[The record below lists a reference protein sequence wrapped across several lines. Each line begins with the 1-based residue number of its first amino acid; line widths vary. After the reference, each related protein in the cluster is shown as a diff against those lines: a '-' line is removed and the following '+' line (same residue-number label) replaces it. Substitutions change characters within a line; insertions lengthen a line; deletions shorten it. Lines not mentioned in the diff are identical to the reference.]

1 MSIMKAFIKR
11 MLMLLCMMAPV
22 SCGVQKTA
30 IPNTA
35 SGDEFIEYEGLTDK
49 GECIITA
56 TGRGGD
62 SSGAAYTVQEK
73 VVQAILF
80 SGINGNEA
88 NRVKSLAP
96 MISDKDA
103 LTTHSDYFKSFFS
116 PSGLYAKFIKP
127 MPGVLPKTVRTKGGY
142 KVTNTYIVDKNALR
156 KELEGKGIIKSLSNV
171 LQ

>member
-1 MSIMKAFIKR
+1 MSIMRAFVKR
-11 MLMLLCMMAPV
+11 TLMFLCMIAPV
-22 SCGVQKTA
+22 SCGVQKAA
-30 IPNTA
+30 ISNIA
-35 SGDEFIEYEGLTDK
+35 AGENLIEYVGMTDK

-56 TGRGGD
+56 TGRGED
-62 SSGAAYTVQEK
+62 SSGAARAVQEK

-96 MISDKDA
+96 MVSDKDA
-103 LTTHSDYFKSFFS
+103 LNTHSEYFKSFFS
-116 PSGLYAKFIKP
+116 PSGLYSKFIRP
-127 MPGVLPKTVRTKGGY
+127 MPGVLPKTVRTGGGY

-156 KELEGKGIIKSLSNV
+156 KELEGNGIIKSLSNV